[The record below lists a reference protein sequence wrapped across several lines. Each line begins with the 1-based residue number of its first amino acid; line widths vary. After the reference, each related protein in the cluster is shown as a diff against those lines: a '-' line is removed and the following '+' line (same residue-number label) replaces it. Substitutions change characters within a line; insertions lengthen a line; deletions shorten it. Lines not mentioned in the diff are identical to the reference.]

1 MKKIRIVVCIL
12 LTIIIIIQGSFFFG
26 LTGKL
31 GVIYLPEYVHTYDAS
46 DSSFVDPEEISSLS
60 NFGYD
65 TLANTKENF

>member
-1 MKKIRIVVCIL
+1 MYIVD
-12 LTIIIIIQGSFFFG
+12 GYYNYS
-26 LTGKL
+26 GKL